1 MLASQLRLIALVVLG
16 CAGTASAQLRD
27 APAGNRAA
35 GAGAA
40 TEGEWTTIRFRVG
53 AVITAKRGACRD
65 VFAAVAVPIECA
77 EQTVKLVEQDV
88 TANVTATDFRDL
100 SSGEA
105 RQLLISI
112 PRLDA
117 GAEARAILTYEVTTR
132 TTLPPDEDEAARLV
146 IPKRAPRKLR
156 GYLGASKY
164 IQVRHPMIKKLSRSI
179 ENGLNEAAPEDNPP
193 SDWQR
198 IEAVYDYVMDNIEYL
213 EGPDTSAVDTLK
225 AREADCHG
233 RSALFVALCRAA
245 GAPARMVWVN
255 EHCHPEFYL
264 ERPDGEGVWLPA
276 ESAGTRAFG
285 EMPIARPILQK
296 GDNFRVPEKPRERL
310 RYATDYLI
318 ARPAQRGGGKPT
330 VKYLREIVP

>member
-1 MLASQLRLIALVVLG
+1 
-16 CAGTASAQLRD
+16 
-27 APAGNRAA
+27 
-35 GAGAA
+35 
-40 TEGEWTTIRFRVG
+40 
-53 AVITAKRGACRD
+53 
-65 VFAAVAVPIECA
+65 
-77 EQTVKLVEQDV
+77 
-88 TANVTATDFRDL
+88 RDL
-100 SSGEA
+100 TSGEA

-132 TTLPPDEDEAARLV
+132 TTLPPEEDVAARLV

-164 IQVRHPMIKKLSRSI
+164 IQVRHPLIKKLSRSI
-179 ENGLNEAAPEDNPP
+179 EEELEQSASEDSPP

-198 IEAVYDYVMDNIEYL
+198 LEAIYDYVMDNIDYL

-310 RYATDYLI
+310 RYATDYI
-318 ARPAQRGGGKPT
+318 VGKPAQKGGGKPS